1 MDHVRVALFFVVFLF
16 AGLDALLRAG
26 LKQAHARNQNVV
38 DDVAL
43 KSAVETLTVLD
54 EVKS

>member
-1 MDHVRVALFFVVFLF
+1 MDHVRVALFFVVVFLF

-38 DDVAL
+38 AIAL
-43 KSAVETLTVLD
+43 DRTSF
-54 EVKS
+54 